1 MDSYSNEL
9 NALIESKQNQ
19 PRPIAQ
25 TTLKKYIQLYQ
36 YLTESLNKSDDW
48 ILDASTENLVK
59 IINKFD
65 MKNAG
70 KLLYLNIFIMIRK
83 DTLDI
88 QTLIDLRTKL
98 SKRREHETKEY
109 IQHKRETLPDYKTIV
124 KYIDNLY
131 KDKHYTDYIVNYL
144 IFTYGLRNID
154 INLTIITN
162 ENYKK
167 TDIAKNY
174 LIIYKTH
181 TMIVVNDY
189 KTVNSYGVKK
199 IIVRSRR
206 VLDCANKMGEGE
218 LLVNKFNKPVNNGNL
233 SYYIHL
239 YENLNE
245 SDYYKINILH
255 IQTQPNPVKHLA
267 KICKTRGSCSI
278 DVLDK
283 HYNLAT

>member
-19 PRPIAQ
+19 PRPVAP
-25 TTLKKYIQLYQ
+25 TTLKKYIQTYQ
-36 YLTESLNKSDDW
+36 HLTESLNKSGDW

-59 IINKFD
+59 IINKLD

-70 KLLYLNIFIMIRK
+70 KLLNLNLFIMMRA

-98 SKRREHETKEY
+98 TKRREHETKEY
-109 IQHKRETLPDYKTIV
+109 IEHKKETLPDYKTIV
-124 KYIDNLY
+124 DFIDSLY
-131 KDKHYTDYIVNYL
+131 KDKHYTDYLINYL
-144 IFTYGLRNID
+144 IFTYGLRNKD
-154 INLTIITN
+154 VNLTIITN
-162 ENYKK
+162 ENHKK

-174 LIIYKTH
+174 LIIRKTDC
-181 TMIVVNDY
+181 ILYVNDY
-189 KTVNSYGVKK
+189 KTASTYGVKK
-199 IIVRSRR
+199 ITVRSRR
-206 VLDCANKMGEGE
+206 VLDCANKLGEGE
-218 LLVNKFNKPVNNGNL
+218 LLVNKFNKPVNDGNIN
-233 SYYIHL
+233 YYIHL

-283 HYNLAT
+283 HYNIA